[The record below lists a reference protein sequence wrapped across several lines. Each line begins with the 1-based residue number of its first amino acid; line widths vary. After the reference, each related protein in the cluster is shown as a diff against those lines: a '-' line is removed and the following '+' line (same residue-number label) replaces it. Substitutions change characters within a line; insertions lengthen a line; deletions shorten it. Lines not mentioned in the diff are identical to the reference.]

1 MIHRLIIA
9 LIALSSVASVKAGE
23 EPSAPLARWSFDSLD
38 ELGVEQ
44 STKHPFRFVKG
55 VQDQAL
61 MFDGYFTELSV
72 APEKSPVLGDR
83 FTISAWVAPQ
93 EYSYNL
99 SAIINRQQNFQK
111 GYFFGINHLGQLF
124 GAVALESGWV
134 TSISK
139 SSIPLL
145 KWSNVAM
152 VFDGTKGLTLFI
164 DGQEVG
170 HTAAKGPLIPAEA
183 AATAIGKTQEAM
195 TAVMTERDSS
205 RAVKTWM
212 RFDGLIDELEV
223 RGEAL
228 SAEDIRKAF
237 EKTTVKNVQPL
248 QFRRMPSGTDEP
260 RPFGAYYT
268 KLEYAPGWDAN
279 WQGSDR
285 PDVIVRFDNSP
296 VKLVFWRGTGYI
308 PALVSENGIWM
319 SDQSCEGWAGECFEA
334 MSDKQC
340 RYTHVRII
348 ENSPARVVIHWRY
361 ALASVS
367 HKIYKETDTYPGD
380 WTDEYWTV
388 YPDGVA
394 VRNQVLWCDF
404 QNPRLW
410 QFQETIF
417 LNQPGTRPQDNV
429 ELEAITFMDMN
440 GNKASYSWE
449 NGLPKSFPEPKF
461 MPIEMVN
468 FKSKYRP
475 FSIHPPERITLPFHF
490 GSEKGYSTFPCWNH
504 WPVSQI
510 PSDGRTIKAFDK
522 PSSSS
527 LAYLN
532 ADQEQVVRFP
542 DGSVRGRILMGMTTN
557 TIESLLPLAR
567 SWNFAP
573 KLETQS
579 AGFTS
584 SGYDP
589 YQRAYQLEKV
599 EPSASELACE
609 IKATPESPIVNL
621 CLVVK
626 NWGDRPAGVE
636 VNGEAIPNGELF
648 RYGLRRELEG
658 TDLIVWLKKT
668 TTEPVRVVL
677 KAES

>member
-1 MIHRLIIA
+1 MRKFMIA
-9 LIALSSVASVKAGE
+9 LIAFSPVASGHTAQE
-23 EPSAPLARWSFDSLD
+23 LPAPLARWSFDAMDASGVTASQKNPVSFVD
-38 ELGVEQ
+38 GILG
-44 STKHPFRFVKG
+44 K
-55 VQDQAL
+55 AL
-61 MFDGYFTELSV
+61 VFDGYFTELSV
-72 APEKSPVLGDR
+72 APEQSPVLGDR

-93 EYSYNL
+93 QYSYNIT
-99 SAIINRQQNFQK
+99 AIINRQQDFKK
-111 GYFFGINHLGQLF
+111 GYFFGINQIGQLV
-124 GAVALESGWV
+124 GSVGLESGWV
-134 TSISK
+134 TCIST
-139 SSIPLL
+139 SSLPLL

-152 VFDGTKGLTLFI
+152 VFDGTKGITLYL
-164 DGQEVG
+164 DGQQVG
-170 HTAAKGPLIPAEA
+170 HTAVTGSLLTAET
-183 AATAIGKTQEAM
+183 AATTIGKTQVPM
-195 TAVMTERDSS
+195 TAVMTERESS

-212 RFDGLIDELEV
+212 RFDGLIDEVEV

-228 SAEDIRKAF
+228 SGDDIQEAYQ
-237 EKTTVKNVQPL
+237 KTTVKNVQPL

-268 KLEYAPGWDAN
+268 KLEYAPGWDAL

-285 PDVIVRFDNSP
+285 PDVVVRFDDSP

-319 SDQSCEGWAGECFEA
+319 SDQSCEGWKGECYEA

-340 RYTHVRII
+340 RYTHVRIV

-367 HKIYKETDTYPGD
+367 HKIYRETDTYPGD

-394 VRNQVLWCDF
+394 VRNQVLWSDF
-404 QNPRLW
+404 WSPKHF

-449 NGLPKSFPEPKF
+449 NGLPKEFPEPEF

-490 GSEKGYSTFPCWNH
+490 GSVKGYSTFPCWNH

-510 PSDGRTIKAFDK
+510 PSDGRTVQAFDK
-522 PSSSS
+522 PSSTS

-532 ADQEQVVRFP
+532 ADQEQVERFP
-542 DGSVRGRILMGMTTN
+542 DGSVRGRILMGMTTHA
-557 TIESLLPLAR
+557 IESLLPLAR
-567 SWNFAP
+567 SWNFP
-573 KLETQS
+573 PHLETQS
-579 AGFTS
+579 DGFAS
-584 SGYDP
+584 SGYDA
-589 YQRAYQLEKV
+589 YQRAYLLEQQD
-599 EPSASELACE
+599 PSARELVCD
-609 IKATPESPIVNL
+609 IKATPENPIVNL

-626 NWGDRPAGVE
+626 NWGDRPAGVK
-636 VNGEAIPNGELF
+636 VNGTAIPPGDAF
-648 RYGLRRELEG
+648 RSGLRRTLEG
-658 TDLIVWLKKT
+658 TDLVVWLKQS

-677 KAES
+677 E

>member
-1 MIHRLIIA
+1 MIRKLIVA
-9 LIALSSVASVKAGE
+9 LIAFSSAASGQTGQE
-23 EPSAPLARWSFDSLD
+23 QSALLARWSFDSLEGLD
-38 ELGVEQ
+38 VQASKKNPARLVE
-44 STKHPFRFVKG
+44 G
-55 VQDQAL
+55 VQGKAL
-61 MFDGYFTELSV
+61 EFDGYFTELSV
-72 APEKSPVLGDR
+72 PPEKSPVLGDR

-93 EYSYNL
+93 EYSYNI
-99 SAIINRQQNFQK
+99 SAIINRQQDFQK
-111 GYFFGINHLGQLF
+111 GYFFGINHIGQLV
-124 GAVALESGWV
+124 GSVALESGWKTCLS
-134 TSISK
+134 TSSL
-139 SSIPLL
+139 PLL

-152 VFDGTKGLTLFI
+152 VFDGTKGLTLYI

-170 HTAAKGPLIPAEA
+170 YTAGTGSLVTAENS
-183 AATAIGKTQEAM
+183 ATTIGKTQVPM
-195 TAVMTERDSS
+195 TAAMTEREPS
-205 RAVKTWM
+205 RKVKPFM

-228 SAEDIRKAF
+228 SGDAIRKAY
-237 EKTTVKNVQPL
+237 EKTTVKNIQPL
-248 QFRRMPSGTDEP
+248 QFRKMPSGTDEP

-268 KLEYAPGWDAN
+268 HLKYAPGWDAN
-279 WQGSDR
+279 WQGSDL
-285 PDVIVRFDNSP
+285 PDVVVRFDDSP

-319 SDQSCEGWAGECFEA
+319 SDQSCEGWAGECYEA

-367 HKIYKETDTYPGD
+367 HKIYRETDTYPGD

-394 VRNQVLWCDF
+394 VRNQVLWSDF
-404 QNPRLW
+404 WSPKHF

-440 GNKASYSWE
+440 GKTASYSCE
-449 NGLPKSFPEPKF
+449 NGLPKEFPEPEF

-475 FSIHPPERITLPFHF
+475 FSIHPPERITLPFNF
-490 GSEKGYSTFPCWNH
+490 GSVKGYSTFPCWNH

-510 PSDGRTIKAFDK
+510 PSDGRTVRAFDK
-522 PSSSS
+522 PSSTS

-532 ADQEQVVRFP
+532 ADQEQVERYP
-542 DGSVRGRILMGMTTN
+542 DGSVRGRILMGMTTKP
-557 TIESLLPLAR
+557 IESLLPLAR
-567 SWNFAP
+567 SWNFP
-573 KLETQS
+573 PELVTQS
-579 AGFTS
+579 AGFVS
-584 SGYDP
+584 SGYDA
-589 YQRAYQLEKV
+589 YQRAYLLEQQD
-599 EPSASELACE
+599 PSARELACN

-621 CLVVK
+621 CLIVK
-626 NWGDRPAGVE
+626 NWGDRPAAVKVDGA
-636 VNGEAIPNGELF
+636 AIPPGDSF
-648 RYGLRRELEG
+648 RSGLRRGLEG
-658 TDLIVWLKKT
+658 TDLIVWLEQS
-668 TTEPVRVVL
+668 TTEPLRVVL
-677 KAES
+677 E